1 MYLFATPERDLG
13 LQDLL
18 KLRTMSRLSTSETM
32 HVQMCSALA
41 GHYRQHVRFIKTT
54 KLFVHTPPQAP
65 HDKAHV
71 KVKVLDGVG
80 ADVREHYNFGPDRQ
94 GKIIGKGQFG
104 TVRQA
109 TSIKTGEQVA
119 VKSIAKRKLLT
130 DEEVEDVRREVA
142 ILHHLVG
149 HPALAQIHGVYE
161 DKHYVHIVMQ
171 VGACLEGVS
180 RIRGTCNSISGA
192 LLGLSAKARSLLGI
206 FAAPALLASDL
217 SA

>member
-130 DEEVEDVRREVA
+130 DEEVEDVRRCVNVQRVSLEAVQRSPM
-142 ILHHLVG
+142 LMGDSYPTSLPPCLSCFLVLDVCTKQ
-149 HPALAQIHGVYE
+149 LAGQ
-161 DKHYVHIVMQ
+161 
-171 VGACLEGVS
+171 L
-180 RIRGTCNSISGA
+180 
-192 LLGLSAKARSLLGI
+192 LLGSRNIAPPGGPSCTRPDPRGI
-206 FAAPALLASDL
+206 
-217 SA
+217 